1 MSRYVGVVVIARGAD
16 EVMEPL
22 TRPDE
27 DREWHQCFTR
37 AEVGM
42 SDAWTVEFIRRNW
55 DGLLGHLESLP
66 WPRPET
72 VQVLIGGEDDD
83 CFGLWMLYGGKFVEV
98 PLPHTRREHEGPD
111 FTGYLTR
118 TDARRTDARP

>member
-1 MSRYVGVVVIARGAD
+1 MSRFVGVVVIARDARD
-16 EVMEPL
+16 VMEPL
-22 TRPDE
+22 TRPDD
-27 DREWHQCFTR
+27 DREWHQCFTP

-55 DGLLGHLESLP
+55 DGLLAHLEALP

-83 CFGLWMLYGGKFVEV
+83 CFGLWMMYGGRLVEV
-98 PLPHTRREHEGPD
+98 PLPHTRRHQDGCD
-111 FTGYLTR
+111 FTGRLTR
-118 TDARRTDARP
+118 TDGSPAKH